1 MDVGTTETESKNI
14 NELYLETNKE
24 MYEILKEKID
34 ESHIQYN
41 IIDGG
46 VHHESAWKKRF
57 PDIIKFLFND

>member
-1 MDVGTTETESKNI
+1 M
-14 NELYLETNKE
+14 ETNKE